1 MYGHSGFAVQA
12 KGGAETA
19 TSVERK
25 SPYTTPFIFLIR
37 DIETGAILVAGRV
50 LNPTA

>member
-1 MYGHSGFAVQA
+1 VQA

-25 SPYTTPFIFLIR
+25 SPYTTLFIFLIR
-37 DIETGAILVAGRV
+37 DIETGTIRVAGRV